1 MRKNIYKNFV
11 ITVMTI
17 AMTASLFAGCGKKEE
32 KPVEK
37 PDTEVTAPSETEQGN
52 VTDLPEFVPDEKPEL
67 GEDTIAKNLAAKFKE
82 EAAKTQDV
90 QAIADTLAADEELI
104 QTGCMVAE
112 VEEGWLNGFAADEIK
127 GFTKGVAVAPMIG
140 SIPFIVYMFETDD
153 VDALKATLTEN
164 AQLNWNICTIADEMV
179 CEAEGNLVFFCM
191 APGYWE

>member
-11 ITVMTI
+11 IAAMTL

-37 PDTEVTAPSETEQGN
+37 PDTEAAAPSETEQGS

-82 EAAKTQDV
+82 EAAKTQDI

-127 GFTKGVAVAPMIG
+127 GFQKGVAVAPMIG

-153 VDALKATLTEN
+153 ADALKATLTEN